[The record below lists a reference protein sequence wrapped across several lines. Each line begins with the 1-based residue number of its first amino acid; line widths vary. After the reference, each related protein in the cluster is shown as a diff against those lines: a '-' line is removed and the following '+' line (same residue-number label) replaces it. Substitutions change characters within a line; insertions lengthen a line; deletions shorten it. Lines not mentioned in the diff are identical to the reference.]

1 MKVWREEEGK
11 GAAAVRKALG
21 RYDSHV
27 NVLKVCDNGLLHRSS
42 KGGRGR
48 ENHNLHLKFE
58 SKQRCVYLLISSR
71 LQENWLQHT
80 L

>member
-1 MKVWREEEGK
+1 MERGGGGK
-11 GAAAVRKALG
+11 GGAAVKKALG

-27 NVLKVCDNGLLHRSS
+27 NVLKVCDNGLLHRMSMG
-42 KGGRGR
+42 GGRR
-48 ENHNLHLKFE
+48 ENLNLKFE